1 MIWQY
6 ALMIPVGYLIGSIP
20 AGWIAGKLLRGIDVR
35 DYGSGATGASNVLRT
50 LGVCPFLLVLV
61 ADALKGYAPVIATW
75 YIFEPH
81 VGSAAAHGLQVAAGV
96 AAIVGHDW
104 PLYIGWRGGKGV
116 ATSYG
121 AMAGLLFP
129 LSLGLVVLA
138 ILIVLTFRYMSLMS
152 VTTIPVGSAILV
164 GLALADRA
172 PLSYAIFGVL
182 ATLLVI
188 FRHRD
193 NIQRL
198 VAGKEPKI
206 GQGGRQRA

>member
-1 MIWQY
+1 
-6 ALMIPVGYLIGSIP
+6 
-20 AGWIAGKLLRGIDVR
+20 
-35 DYGSGATGASNVLRT
+35 
-50 LGVCPFLLVLV
+50 
-61 ADALKGYAPVIATW
+61 
-75 YIFEPH
+75 
-81 VGSAAAHGLQVAAGV
+81 
-96 AAIVGHDW
+96 
-104 PLYIGWRGGKGV
+104 
-116 ATSYG
+116 
-121 AMAGLLFP
+121 
-129 LSLGLVVLA
+129 
-138 ILIVLTFRYMSLMS
+138 
-152 VTTIPVGSAILV
+152 VGSAILV